1 MAEVLSPVSQE
12 RVDARHRRSDLW
24 VATTALTAALAA
36 LPLAQSTWH
45 GPEVA
50 ATLAV
55 ASVALL
61 AGQRWS
67 IAIIVMAQLL
77 LLPTV
82 WPRAFLGHAELL
94 SRMPALIAVFAV
106 VPGILAMKRAA
117 AALVLVTGVPRT
129 TFVHRSLQAALM
141 VGGVV
146 AVLLPLF

>member
-1 MAEVLSPVSQE
+1 MADVLSPVAPE
-12 RVDARHRRSDLW
+12 VAAARSRRSDAW
-24 VATTALTAALAA
+24 IATTALVAGMAA

-55 ASVALL
+55 AAVAML
-61 AGQRWS
+61 AGQRWA
-67 IAIIVMAQLL
+67 IAIIVVAQLL
-77 LLPTV
+77 LLPTI
-82 WPRAFLGHAELL
+82 WPRAFLGHADLV
-94 SRMPALIAVFAV
+94 SRLPALISVFAV

-117 AALVLVTGVPRT
+117 AALVMVTGVPRT
-129 TFVHRSLQAALM
+129 RFAHRGLQLALT

>member
-1 MAEVLSPVSQE
+1 MADVLSPVAPEVAAAHS
-12 RVDARHRRSDLW
+12 RRSDTW
-24 VATTALTAALAA
+24 IATTALVAGMAA
-36 LPLAQSTWH
+36 LPLAQSAWH

-55 ASVALL
+55 AAVALL
-61 AGQRWS
+61 AGQRWA
-67 IAIIVMAQLL
+67 IAIIVVAQLF
-77 LLPTV
+77 LLPTI
-82 WPRAFLGHAELL
+82 WPRAFLGHADLV
-94 SRMPALIAVFAV
+94 SRLPALISVVAV

-129 TFVHRSLQAALM
+129 RFAHRGLQLALT